1 MPQCLDAK
9 WEKEGMIA
17 GLYSVGKEKTI
28 VEIED
33 CKLQDQTANEIL
45 NWVKPHI
52 PVLQDK
58 VNNRKPNLGS
68 HNFRPSGS
76 VSCILG
82 PHFSKLPDY
91 AKWGRSCHNQTVN
104 V

>member
-1 MPQCLDAK
+1 MSHGLDAK
-9 WEKEGMIA
+9 WEKGGMVA

-58 VNNRKPNLGS
+58 VYNRKPRLGS
-68 HNFRPSGS
+68 Q
-76 VSCILG
+76 C
-82 PHFSKLPDY
+82 
-91 AKWGRSCHNQTVN
+91 QTLWICLMHS
-104 V
+104 